1 MSQFLQSHGVPTHS
15 HREALQYCPHS
26 IPRFVSQPSPTSVHI
41 GDSQVM
47 ACEVNFDLVPFTHWE
62 KDKEALELSDRLIQ
76 LPSGALVI
84 SNASQ
89 TDAGLYR
96 CVVENVGSSKSSDE
110 APLQTIPET
119 GGERKLEFLVQPAS
133 VAKLL
138 GSGVLLPCVV
148 SGYPAPHIR
157 WMFGE
162 KVLEESDGRVEVVGG
177 GSLQISNI
185 TEEDA
190 GIYTCVAEN
199 SNTTIETQAQLT
211 VQVPPQF
218 VKRPVNIYAHESMDI
233 IFECE
238 VSGSPAP
245 TVKWVKNGD
254 AVIPSDYFKII
265 KEHNLQVLGLVTSD
279 EGFYQCLAENDAGN
293 IQSSAQLIIL
303 DHGADHGVEVER
315 APHLQRLLVL
325 NATVRGSIPILG
337 TLAACLSPHFSLPI
351 SCLKTVDEGQ

>member
-1 MSQFLQSHGVPTHS
+1 
-15 HREALQYCPHS
+15 
-26 IPRFVSQPSPTSVHI
+26 
-41 GDSQVM
+41 M

-84 SNASQ
+84 SNASE

-162 KVLEESDGRVEVVGG
+162 KVLEESQLTGNAQQQPSEICKG
-177 GSLQISNI
+177 
-185 TEEDA
+185 
-190 GIYTCVAEN
+190 
-199 SNTTIETQAQLT
+199 SNTLL
-211 VQVPPQF
+211 
-218 VKRPVNIYAHESMDI
+218 PV
-233 IFECE
+233 
-238 VSGSPAP
+238 
-245 TVKWVKNGD
+245 
-254 AVIPSDYFKII
+254 
-265 KEHNLQVLGLVTSD
+265 L
-279 EGFYQCLAENDAGN
+279 LASED
-293 IQSSAQLIIL
+293 L
-303 DHGADHGVEVER
+303 
-315 APHLQRLLVL
+315 
-325 NATVRGSIPILG
+325 
-337 TLAACLSPHFSLPI
+337 
-351 SCLKTVDEGQ
+351 SCLCWRLHPKVLMLFCRCYPKSFMGEELDLQTESVHLGDQAVGVAS